1 MGGNFC
7 THVGK
12 FLWVL
17 HWSCC
22 QASGGGEVEGKGRLQ
37 AVTEGAAC
45 GGEAGQ
51 EGLGLSYQVR
61 QAAAK
66 GRGAEGELGMSFQ
79 FQEAQFGFSRQGER
93 ILSLGIVFR
102 RVAAFPD
109 CGRKGFT
116 PRLEGFPF
124 GLQGF
129 QQVEEA
135 FLHRQGVGTSV
146 RMQEFELVLQLG
158 DIRSYGHHFV
168 FALWKRGNMP
178 PPYASAVSGGL
189 WASFIFLRCRSP
201 YRAWLFVH
209 FSSLPRRKTNQ
220 KEGGAKREK
229 NSAYGLKQ
237 LFPRRET

>member
-37 AVTEGAAC
+37 AVAEGVAC

-51 EGLGLSYQVR
+51 EGLGLLYQVR

-66 GRGAEGELGMSFQ
+66 GRGAEGEPGMGFQ
-79 FQEAQFGFSRQGER
+79 LQKAQFGFSRQGER
-93 ILSLGIVFR
+93 ILSLDIVFR
-102 RVAAFPD
+102 RGMLLFA
-109 CGRKGFT
+109 CWRKGGM
-116 PRLEGFPF
+116 PGLQGFPLC
-124 GLQGF
+124 LQGF

-158 DIRSYGHHFV
+158 DIISYGHHFV

-178 PPYASAVSGGL
+178 PPLGGGL
-189 WASFIFLRCRSP
+189 WTSFIFLRCRSP

-220 KEGGAKREK
+220 KEGGTKREK
-229 NSAYGLKQ
+229 NSAYGLRQ